1 MTKGKKALII
11 AGVAVDLGLTIFLFV
26 VSIIMLAT
34 LKNIPDAVEHTE
46 QLCIERNGPFIGYL
60 QAHPTTFLL
69 AFVVPL
75 FILLAINIAVLVIY
89 VKKAG
94 KAKAVEMDDLDEEQK
109 AALKAELLKDLQE
122 NNSDE

>member
-11 AGVAVDLGLTIFLFV
+11 SGVALDLALTIFLFV

-34 LKNIPDAVEHTE
+34 LKNVPEVASE
-46 QLCIERNGPFIGYL
+46 QRETVCIQINGPFIGYL
-60 QAHPTTFLL
+60 QANPTVFLL
-69 AFVVPL
+69 TFVVPL
-75 FILLAINIAVLVIY
+75 FVLLAINIAVLVIY

-122 NNSDE
+122 KE